1 MNDSPCNTADWQPSP
16 EPDFHRNIPILRLPA
31 EHVSVLHGRATVG
44 HVSIATLDSGWS
56 ERAIPVEDLPRYLEA
71 VPVGVN
77 VYLSQARFRGWR
89 RTQLL
94 SSVNALWVDVDHYK
108 AGHRWSDAQA
118 LCALLRACDEGEP
131 ALPAPSYVIASGR
144 GLAAVWLVE
153 VLPREALPRWQALEM
168 ALVDRLDGLG
178 VDRAARDVTRVLR
191 LAGTLHTK
199 AARLVRCLYPEVGA
213 PKRYGFDELCGLLLP
228 YSRPELSK
236 SKGEHKSGQPAQRVR
251 TRPRAARLVRLAGA
265 DAKLWADR
273 LADLDRL
280 LELRWF
286 GELPPGQ
293 RDFWMLLGACALSWM
308 IPPGAAR
315 RETRMLAIR
324 AIGGDWGQHEIDAR
338 MGTVLRRAEAA
349 GRGEVVV
356 WQGIEVDPR
365 YRYRTG
371 TILDVLQ
378 ISADEQREMRTLI
391 GLQERARRRSEHQ
404 VLRGA
409 KGGVLSGERRRET
422 NRERDADIIEL
433 HAAGWSNRAIA
444 RELGIYENS
453 VRHVL
458 KRVRNEA

>member
-1 MNDSPCNTADWQPSP
+1 MSDSPCNAADWQPSP
-16 EPDFHRNIPILRLPA
+16 EPEFHRNIPILQLPA
-31 EHVSVLHGRATVG
+31 EHVSVLHGRATAG
-44 HVSIATLDSGWS
+44 HVAIATLDPGWR
-56 ERAIPVEDLPRYLEA
+56 ERAIPVEDLPRYLES
-71 VPVGVN
+71 VPLGVN

-94 SSVNALWVDVDHYK
+94 SSVNALWLDIDHYK

-118 LCALLRACDEGEP
+118 LYALLRACDEGARP
-131 ALPAPSYVIASGR
+131 VPAPSYVIASGR
-144 GLAAVWLVE
+144 GLAAVWLLD
-153 VLPREALPRWQALEM
+153 VLPREALPRWQALEL
-168 ALVDRLDGLG
+168 ALVDRFDGLG

-191 LAGTLHTK
+191 LAGTMHTK

-213 PKRYGFDELCGLLLP
+213 PRRYRFDELCGLLLP
-228 YSRPELSK
+228 YSRPEVSR
-236 SKGEHKSGQPAQRVR
+236 SKGEHKGGQSAQRVR
-251 TRPRAARLVRLAGA
+251 TRPAAARLVRLGGA

-308 IPPGAAR
+308 IPPGAVR
-315 RETRMLAIR
+315 REVRMLAIR
-324 AIGGDWGQHEIDAR
+324 AIGGDWGQREVDAR

-356 WQGIEVDPR
+356 WQGVEIDPR
-365 YRYRTG
+365 YRYRTQ

-378 ISADEQREMRTLI
+378 ISADEQRAMRTLI
-391 GLQERARRRSEHQ
+391 GPEESARRYREHQ
-404 VLRGA
+404 ARRGA
-409 KGGVLSGERRRET
+409 LGGVVSGERRRET
-422 NRERDADIIEL
+422 NRERDARIIEL
-433 HAAGWSNRAIA
+433 LAEGWSNRAIA
-444 RELGIYENS
+444 RELGIDEKT
-453 VRHVL
+453 VRHVR

>member
-1 MNDSPCNTADWQPSP
+1 MNDSPCNAADWQPSP

-94 SSVNALWVDVDHYK
+94 SSVNALWVDIDHYK

-118 LCALLRACDEGEP
+118 LSALLRACEEGDP

-153 VLPREALPRWQALEM
+153 VLPREALPRWQALEL

-191 LAGTLHTK
+191 LAGTMHTK
-199 AARLVRCLYPEVGA
+199 AARLVRCLYPEVGS
-213 PKRYGFDELCGLLLP
+213 PQRYGFDALCGLLLP
-228 YSRPELSK
+228 YSRPEVSR
-236 SKGEHKSGQPAQRVR
+236 SKGAHTGGQSAQRVR
-251 TRPRAARLVRLAGA
+251 TRPRAARLLRLGGA
-265 DAKLWADR
+265 DARLWADR

-286 GELPPGQ
+286 GALPPGH
-293 RDFWMLLGACALSWM
+293 RDLWMLIAGAALSWM
-308 IPPGAAR
+308 IPPAAAR
-315 RETRMLAIR
+315 REARMLGIR
-324 AIGGDWGQHEIDAR
+324 AIGGDWGEREVDAR
-338 MGTVLRRAEAA
+338 LGTVLRRAEAA

-356 WQGIEVDPR
+356 WKGIEVDPR
-365 YRYRTG
+365 YRYRSA
-371 TILDVLQ
+371 TIIDVLQ
-378 ISADEQREMRTLI
+378 ITADEQRAMKTLI
-391 GLQERARRRSEHQ
+391 GPAERARRRSEHQ
-404 VLRGA
+404 ALRGVR
-409 KGGVLSGERRRET
+409 GGVLSGERRRER
-422 NRERDADIIEL
+422 NRERDADIIER
-433 HAAGWSNRAIA
+433 HAAGWTVRARGTVYCHKVAVA
-444 RELGIYENS
+444 RRQRKI
-453 VRHVL
+453 V
-458 KRVRNEA
+458 AT